1 MLLNYIKV
9 AMRNLFRNRLYS
21 AINIFGLAIGMAA
34 CLMIFLW
41 VQDELSYD
49 KFHQNAENI
58 YRVERKVDFRDIH
71 GQAPITSGAY
81 GTALVQDYPEIEK
94 FVRLDKDEISIKDQ
108 RNIFRRQELIF
119 ADNSLLE
126 IFDFRL
132 ESGDPQAAL
141 TQPKSIIL
149 TREIALRYLGSED
162 ALGQTL
168 TVDWNGSVLDFQ
180 VTGILEKVPLN
191 SHVHFDLVASLAT
204 YPEDYMSQWFNN
216 FLYTYVLVKN
226 GTVPGELEEKLGG
239 FLTKYMGAQFAAFV
253 GPEVDIT
260 EVFQL
265 KLKPLLDIHL
275 YPSEQFE
282 VEAMGSMTSV
292 LIFTAI
298 AFMILVIACLNFMNL
313 STARANKRAKEV
325 GLRKT
330 VGADKQQLWAQFLGE
345 SILMSFVALLFA
357 IGFIALFLN
366 SFNALTQ
373 KALSVGLL
381 FSLDNVWML
390 LGITVITG
398 VLAGLYPAFVLTA
411 FQPVRVL
418 KGRALS
424 GTGKSIFRKG
434 MAVVQFAISIVL
446 IIGTLVIF
454 KQMEYVRNK
463 PLGFDQENMLLITT
477 ESETVQKDIDVFR
490 SALKE
495 NPRIKSV
502 AGSSNLPGSKNFSDT
517 VFKRDDSD
525 DIFSIMFV
533 ASDYDFID
541 TYGFQLIEGRKF
553 SKEFSTDIEG
563 AVVLNRAAVLELGY
577 TPEEIVDK
585 NILMATSETETIPL
599 KVVGVVDDFHFKSLH
614 RIIEPL
620 ALWLVPERIH
630 FISIR
635 IAPGDIREM
644 LGFVQQKWMEIYPQ
658 EEFNYSFLDD
668 RIGLLYQS
676 EGKMRSL
683 FTTFS
688 FLSIFVACL
697 GLLGLAAFT
706 AQERTKEIGVRKVL
720 GASVGNILLL
730 LSKEFVKWVLVANII
745 AWPIAYYAMIRW
757 IQDFAYRSS
766 IGVWPFVLSGALAIF
781 VALFTVGSQAL
792 KAALTDPVTSLRY
805 E

>member
-1 MLLNYIKV
+1 MLLNYLKV
-9 AMRNLFRNRLYS
+9 AMRNLFRSRLYS

-49 KFHQNAENI
+49 KFHQNAESI

-94 FVRLDKDEISIKDQ
+94 FVRFDKDEISIKDQ
-108 RNIFRRQELIF
+108 RNIFRRQALLF
-119 ADNSLLE
+119 ADNSFLE

-132 ESGDPQAAL
+132 ESGDPQTAL

-149 TREIALRYLGSED
+149 TQEMALRFLGSED
-162 ALGQTL
+162 VLGQTL

-180 VTGILEKVPLN
+180 ITGILEKVPHN
-191 SHVHFDLVASLAT
+191 SHVHFDLVASMAT
-204 YPEDYMSQWFNN
+204 YPEEHLNQWFNN

-226 GTVPGELEEKLGG
+226 GTVPGELEEKLSG
-239 FLTKYMGAQFAAFV
+239 FMKKYMGAQFAAFV
-253 GPEVDIT
+253 GPDVDIT

-313 STARANKRAKEV
+313 STARANKRGKEV

-330 VGADKQQLWAQFLGE
+330 VGADKRQLWGQFLGE
-345 SILMSFVALLFA
+345 SILLSFVALLFA

-366 SFNALTQ
+366 SFNTLTQ
-373 KALSVGLL
+373 KALSVGSL
-381 FSLDNVWML
+381 FAASNIWML
-390 LGITVITG
+390 LGITVVTG

-411 FQPVRVL
+411 FQPVKVL
-418 KGRALS
+418 KGRAMS
-424 GTGKSIFRKG
+424 GTGKAIFRKG
-434 MAVVQFAISIVL
+434 MAVVQFSISIIL

-454 KQMEYVRNK
+454 RQMEYVRNK

-477 ESETVQKDIDVFR
+477 ESETVQKNIEVFR

-495 NPRIKSV
+495 NPRIMSV
-502 AGSSNLPGSKNFSDT
+502 ASSSNFPGSRSFSDT
-517 VFKRDDSD
+517 VFKRNDSD
-525 DIFSIMFV
+525 DVYSLMFV
-533 ASDYDFID
+533 ATDYDFID
-541 TYGFQLIEGRKF
+541 TYGFHLIQGRKF
-553 SKEFSTDIEG
+553 SKEFTTDIEG
-563 AVVLNRAAVLELGY
+563 AVVINRAAVLELGY
-577 TPEEIVDK
+577 TPEEIVDN

-599 KVVGVVDDFHFKSLH
+599 NVVGVVDDFHFKSLH
-614 RIIEPL
+614 RSIEPL
-620 ALWLVPERIH
+620 ALWLVPERVRY
-630 FISIR
+630 ISIR
-635 IAPGDIREM
+635 IARGDIGEM

-658 EEFNYSFLDD
+658 EEFNYSFLDE

-676 EGKMRSL
+676 EGKMSRL

-745 AWPIAYYAMIRW
+745 AWPIAYYAMNRW
-757 IQDFAYRSS
+757 IQAFAYRSS
-766 IGVWPFVLSGALAIF
+766 IGVWPFVMSGVLAVF
-781 VALFTVGSQAL
+781 VALFAVGFQAL